1 MQINENRRL
10 WEVDHKVEQIGASV
24 NRFKIC
30 MNGIEEEFTVPMD
43 DGEYLLEDAVNLLY
57 NPITSITV
65 KNTEA
70 TINTFYD
77 DPYEREGF
85 VCPFKKIESKIN
97 AVQTKDNNIDM
108 AKTAK
113 YEEISTSYQQEFIT
127 GYYYSDVIGIDV
139 DYRRN
144 GTYNDLQNVEVL
156 INVMTET
163 GQTETVY
170 SGYEDQ
176 KAPATFQQ
184 IKDLK
189 TEMELYSV
197 ILYNKKKGLEKNIDD
212 ATTIA
217 QVKAVTW

>member
-10 WEVDHKVEQIGASV
+10 WEVDHKVEQMDNYLKISM
-24 NRFKIC
+24 NDIIDMFKLPT
-30 MNGIEEEFTVPMD
+30 E
-43 DGEYLLEDAVNLLY
+43 DGEYLIEDSMLLLY
-57 NPITSITV
+57 NPITSIVVKDGEVTV
-65 KNTEA
+65 
-70 TINTFYD
+70 NTFYD
-77 DPYEREGF
+77 DPYTREGF
-85 VCPFKKIESKIN
+85 ICPFKGIESKIG
-97 AVQTKDNNIDM
+97 AVQTKDNNLDM
-108 AKTAK
+108 AKTFK
-113 YEEISTSYQQEFIT
+113 YEEISASYQQEFIT
-127 GYYYSDVIGIDV
+127 GFYHSDVLGIDV

-156 INVMTET
+156 INVMTST

-189 TEMELYSV
+189 KEMELYSV